1 MRLGYSQCSTSIMIM
16 MEDKVWTSLDHSI
29 VTQVFALTR
38 PLCLLIGVEYFSM
51 TRDESCTHESVQIIA
66 ARNTECEFLEEIP
79 FWSLLAGFL
88 PLLRAFA
95 TAVRFS
101 GIV

>member
-1 MRLGYSQCSTSIMIM
+1 MLNNKEKEKTL
-16 MEDKVWTSLDHSI
+16 TTASLDHSI

-38 PLCLLIGVEYFSM
+38 PLYLLIGVEYFSM